1 MHGDLCAKTLESL
14 SGATDP
20 TEELDKANLIPARP
34 SALSQVG
41 EGGRDGT
48 WVQLL
53 APARSSARA
62 APGACNHL
70 QVIAI
75 DLLAEDV
82 RGEHGDQT

>member
-53 APARSSARA
+53 TPVEADV
-62 APGACNHL
+62 GA
-70 QVIAI
+70 
-75 DLLAEDV
+75 DV
-82 RGEHGDQT
+82 STCGAMMTA